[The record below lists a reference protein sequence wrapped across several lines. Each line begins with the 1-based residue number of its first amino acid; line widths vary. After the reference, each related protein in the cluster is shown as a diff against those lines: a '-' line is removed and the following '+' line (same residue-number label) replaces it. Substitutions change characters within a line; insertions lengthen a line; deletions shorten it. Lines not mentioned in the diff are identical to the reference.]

1 MIDVK
6 EDKKAQRFSD
16 KRISSKKVPTIKKSL
31 NKLIHKYK
39 DNEDVNI
46 NHGVLSVNILVPME
60 INIPID
66 YIESTNQD
74 TLKEIKDRVKQFE
87 TDYKYYTSMERKVA
101 NIEKESPVPENQ
113 YKYFQQLLSPS
124 TNFYRK
130 NIALESSKIMLN
142 PFTALKKY
150 QDKNG
155 SFSDRK
161 FTVAESLF
169 ITYWISKG
177 MPQIVDLDDVMS
189 ELNKSQSTIASIV
202 FNINQKLKLIL
213 RQDLKVDINNDII
226 FLSGSTNPLNKLP
239 ISITNT
245 YKGSYFKRHSENES
259 ESESESENENEGQVE
274 KRE

>member
-6 EDKKAQRFSD
+6 KDKKTQRFSD

-31 NKLIHKYK
+31 NKLIHRYK

-74 TLKEIKDRVKQFE
+74 TLNEIKDRVKQFE

-245 YKGSYFKRHSENES
+245 YKGSYFKRHSENEN
-259 ESESESENENEGQVE
+259 ENENEGQVE
-274 KRE
+274 ERE